1 VVKNLGLVS
10 LSWAL
15 SSFLAAPAIAQA
27 KPEGGYNPLKPE
39 ASNMAL
45 VGYNDLQGR
54 GADEPVVKKQGERWF
69 AYVGSLFGAPD
80 RLNTLTGQ
88 VEPDG
93 TSIIDVTDPKN
104 PKYIAHIPGEVRPGG
119 KDHIAPSPY
128 PQGQAQYV
136 QVCGGSELPDAEQG
150 KFYLLRSFG
159 NLRWEMYDVTDPAKP
174 IKITDVGPPLEGLH
188 EGTWECDTGVAYL
201 PSGLFGWPLPT
212 GTKHNAVGHM
222 AIWDLSNPAKPV
234 LIRHWGLPGQNPG
247 STTQAPRGDLTTVIS
262 PTPQR
267 NRLYIG
273 YGNVSDG
280 IWLILDRDKLLNGP
294 KEPTDENLRYPVITR
309 VDLPP
314 QMSGHTPFPLFQ
326 MDLPQFAN
334 QAGGKIKDFLVLI
347 AEQTGYECQSGSQ
360 GEDGSAQMVRMYDI
374 TVETRPVGV
383 SSWYVPEASG
393 NFCSRPG
400 RFGPH
405 DQNIDFNPIYYK
417 RVLFV
422 TYGNAGVRAIDIRD
436 PYHPTEIGYY
446 IPATTHF
453 TQEWCAGKSGD
464 APCKVAIQ
472 TNLVAVDDRGYI
484 YIVDHNSTGMH
495 ILQLTGLARQLAD
508 FSQAQP

>member
-1 VVKNLGLVS
+1 VVRCLGLVS
-10 LSWAL
+10 IGLTV
-15 SSFLAAPAIAQA
+15 SSFLAAPAIAQD
-27 KPEGGYNPLKPE
+27 KPE

-54 GADEPVVKKQGERWF
+54 GADQPVVKKQGDRWI
-69 AYVGSLFGAPD
+69 AYIGSLFGAPD

-88 VEPDG
+88 IEPDG
-93 TSIIDVTDPKN
+93 TSIIDVTDPRN
-104 PKYIAHIPGEVRPGG
+104 PKYIAHIPGEVRASGDVSP
-119 KDHIAPSPY
+119 PSSY

-136 QVCGGSELPDAEQG
+136 QVCGGSELPRAEQG

-159 NLRWEMYDVTDPAKP
+159 NVRWEMYDVTDPANPK
-174 IKITDVGPPLEGLH
+174 KITDIGPDLNGLH
-188 EGTWECDTGVAYL
+188 TGTWECNTGIAYL

-212 GTKHNAVGHM
+212 GTKHNAISHM
-222 AIWDLSNPAKPV
+222 AIWDLSDPAKPV
-234 LIRHWGLPGQNPG
+234 LIRHWGLPGQNPA

-262 PTPQR
+262 SGPQR

-314 QMSGHTPFPLFQ
+314 EMSGHTPFPLFQ
-326 MDLPQFAN
+326 MELPQFAK
-334 QAGGKIKDFLVLI
+334 QAGGKVKDFVALI
-347 AEQTGYECQSGSQ
+347 AEQTGYECHKGSQ
-360 GEDGSAQMVRMYDI
+360 GEDGSAQMVRIYDI
-374 TVETRPVGV
+374 TAETSPVGV

-405 DQNIDFNPIYYK
+405 DQNIDFNPIYYE
-417 RVLFV
+417 RVMFV
-422 TYGNAGVRAIDIRD
+422 TYGNAGVRAVDIRD
-436 PYHPTEIGYY
+436 PYHPKEIGYY
-446 IPATTHF
+446 IPAINHF
-453 TQEWCAGKSGD
+453 TKEWCAGKESLQPGD
-464 APCKVAIQ
+464 VPCKVTIQ

-484 YIVDHNSTGMH
+484 YITDHNSSGMH
-495 ILQLTGLARQLAD
+495 ILELTGLARQVAD
-508 FSQAQP
+508 FSHAER